1 MTSEE
6 GKSKPSSNGL
16 LGFFLVFFFF
26 SWPSLYPILS
36 CSHRHHFQPNYPLSL
51 APLAAYGNVNCS
63 ILFPLFF
70 PSCGRSAALE
80 EEKSRRK
87 KRKSWQTSENKGA
100 PLVPVTCQHYSIR
113 YPSPPTKETLADR
126 LIYAATR
133 ICKTKKVRKPRI
145 SSDILFTNVLRYWT
159 LSALLNWTES
169 VYRAIYAHTPS
180 QSAKI
185 AC

>member
-16 LGFFLVFFFF
+16 LGFFFSFFFF

-36 CSHRHHFQPNYPLSL
+36 CSHHHHFQPNYPLSL

-70 PSCGRSAALE
+70 PSCGRYAALE

-126 LIYAATR
+126 LIYAATHIR
-133 ICKTKKVRKPRI
+133 KTKKVRKPSHQLWHSI
-145 SSDILFTNVLRYWT
+145 YKCSKILDTFSTVK
-159 LSALLNWTES
+159 LNWKH
-169 VYRAIYAHTPS
+169 I
-180 QSAKI
+180 
-185 AC
+185 

>member
-1 MTSEE
+1 MV
-6 GKSKPSSNGL
+6 KSSKAKWRVKREKVNHPVMACW
-16 LGFFLVFFFF
+16 GFFIFFF

-70 PSCGRSAALE
+70 PSCGRYEALE

-113 YPSPPTKETLADR
+113 YPSPPTKETLSDR
-126 LIYAATR
+126 WIYAATH
-133 ICKTKKVRKPRI
+133 ICKTKKVRKPLHQLWHYI
-145 SSDILFTNVLRYWT
+145 YKCSEILDTFSTVK
-159 LSALLNWTES
+159 LNWK
-169 VYRAIYAHTPS
+169 RI
-180 QSAKI
+180 
-185 AC
+185 